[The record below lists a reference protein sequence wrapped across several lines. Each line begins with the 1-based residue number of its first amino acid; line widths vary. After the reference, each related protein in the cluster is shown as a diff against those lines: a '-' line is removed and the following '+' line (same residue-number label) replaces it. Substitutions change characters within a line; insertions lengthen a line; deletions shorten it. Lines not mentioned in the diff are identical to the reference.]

1 MSHLYQNL
9 LTLPNIDT
17 LILKR
22 VLILSGS
29 LLVPGKEEKMDKFQK
44 GSF

>member
-1 MSHLYQNL
+1 MSSFE
-9 LTLPNIDT
+9 T

-29 LLVPGKEEKMDKFQK
+29 LGVPGKEENRDEYQK
-44 GSF
+44 P